1 MRLPLATC
9 LLTAL
14 ALVPAHAAA
23 QDTSFAQAAAVV
35 YGVGRPSLVD
45 LEERTY
51 AFKPLDKPPP
61 PPKHAK

>member
-1 MRLPLATC
+1 MHQVTPDGKKR
-9 LLTAL
+9 
-14 ALVPAHAAA
+14 
-23 QDTSFAQAAAVV
+23 AVV